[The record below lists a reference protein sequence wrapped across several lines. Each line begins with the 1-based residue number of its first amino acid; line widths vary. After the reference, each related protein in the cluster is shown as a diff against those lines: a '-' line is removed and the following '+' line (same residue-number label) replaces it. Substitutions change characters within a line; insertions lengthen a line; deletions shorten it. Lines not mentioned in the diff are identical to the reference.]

1 MSLRLRVSGLAGLG
15 LGVASVMLHYVKILI
30 AGVNIIGGM

>member
-1 MSLRLRVSGLAGLG
+1 MSQRLRVSGLAGLG

-30 AGVNIIGGM
+30 AE